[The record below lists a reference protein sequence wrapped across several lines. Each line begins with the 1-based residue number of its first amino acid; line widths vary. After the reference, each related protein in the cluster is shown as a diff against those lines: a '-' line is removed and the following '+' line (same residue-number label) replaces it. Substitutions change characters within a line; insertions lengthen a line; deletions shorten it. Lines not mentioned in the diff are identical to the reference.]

1 MLKGYFELKVLKAA
15 WPIIF
20 GYIPLGI
27 ACGILAQKV
36 GFDWFQMLMMAVFLF
51 AGSGQ
56 FIALAMIGSGST
68 IMPVVLTVCIVNL
81 RHLLYA
87 LILNQYLS
95 KESWLY
101 KAWFAQEIVDESF
114 AVNQN
119 QFTIDTNW
127 TGKNALGVNIIGHS
141 SWIIANLAGLF
152 LGNSIYIDTNLV
164 SYALIAM
171 FIGLWSFHFLN
182 SRLVLTGILGGL
194 LALILSYWLTNMLNV
209 VVATVVAAA
218 LAAFYETHRGPIELD
233 KEALQMQKK
242 NEVSGQALNKG
253 NLSEK

>member
-1 MLKGYFELKVLKAA
+1 MLKGYFELKVFKAA

-20 GYIPLGI
+20 GYIPLGM

-87 LILNQYLS
+87 LIRKQYLS
-95 KESWLY
+95 KESRLY
-101 KAWFAQEIVDESF
+101 KTFFAQEIVDESF

-119 QFTIDTNW
+119 QFALDAEWN
-127 TGKNALGVNIIGHS
+127 GKNALGVNIIGHS
-141 SWIIANLAGLF
+141 SWILANLAGLY
-152 LGNSIYIDTNLV
+152 LGNSIYIDTALV

-171 FIGLWSFHFLN
+171 FIGLWSFHFV
-182 SRLVLTGILGGL
+182 SPSLVLTGVLGGI
-194 LALILSYWLTNMLNV
+194 LALVLSFWLDHMLNV
-209 VVATVVAAA
+209 VAATILAAAVAAA
-218 LAAFYETHRGPIELD
+218 YRSA
-233 KEALQMQKK
+233 
-242 NEVSGQALNKG
+242 SGKG
-253 NLSEK
+253 EGE